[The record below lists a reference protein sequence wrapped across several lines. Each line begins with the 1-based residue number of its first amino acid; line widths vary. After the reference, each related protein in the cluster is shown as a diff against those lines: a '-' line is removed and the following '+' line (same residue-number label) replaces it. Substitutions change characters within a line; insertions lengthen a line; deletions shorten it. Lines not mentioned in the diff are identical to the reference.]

1 MHPVHYQATRVPI
14 ACPELVE
21 GSGSFT
27 PDVGLLSSRNKSP
40 GGPFIAALGDEWDV
54 EPSRARVPHTSI
66 LMCGYR
72 ADRGPRRA
80 LLLAGVE
87 KGGNEDASQPLAS
100 TEQGFTLLELMIVMV
115 VIGLL
120 AAIAIPAYTPN
131 IKHAREAVL
140 KEDLHVLRNAI
151 DSYTV
156 DKQKAPQA
164 LDDLVQSGYIKV
176 MPIDPFTHR
185 SDTWMPVQSDTLST
199 LDQTDSGI
207 DDVHSGSQETAIDGT
222 SYNTW

>member
-1 MHPVHYQATRVPI
+1 MVTISPI
-14 ACPELVE
+14 RNTNPSAPNLKPGAPELRNPKPNSKPVISTGDRAPRQLCWLGWRRGAFAAAAVE
-21 GSGSFT
+21 
-27 PDVGLLSSRNKSP
+27 KS
-40 GGPFIAALGDEWDV
+40 ASQLR
-54 EPSRARVPHTSI
+54 PSRSPN
-66 LMCGYR
+66 
-72 ADRGPRRA
+72 RRRS
-80 LLLAGVE
+80 E
-87 KGGNEDASQPLAS
+87 S
-100 TEQGFTLLELMIVMV
+100 GFTLIELMIVMV

-120 AAIAIPAYTPN
+120 AAIAIPAYTTN

-140 KEDLHVLRNAI
+140 KEDLHVMRQAI

-156 DKQKAPQA
+156 DKQKAPQS

-199 LDQTDSGI
+199 LDQTASGI

-222 SYNTW
+222 SYNSW